1 MDEPG
6 GETEA
11 SGGATVDAH
20 PPTPDRPSDSEQ
32 AATQVTPPAPTA
44 KLAWWRRGW
53 GVAVIA
59 IVSLLVGVGIGG
71 GDSSP
76 KKAAAAPTPAQ
87 LAAAAVTRKEQ
98 LHEEAVAKA
107 AAERTAIATARK
119 ERAQHAAERRAAAA
133 TARREAAE
141 RRHEQQVSREEAAH
155 KKAEET
161 KTYSGT
167 GGENIGTIHVPT
179 DSILTW
185 ECPSCGSDNFIVGN
199 SPNDES
205 QIDVNTI
212 NHTSGETHVDEGT
225 YHDVEVNTEGEEWTI
240 HITPDE

>member
-11 SGGATVDAH
+11 RGKEATVRPSPPAPDHPSNSEQGAT
-20 PPTPDRPSDSEQ
+20 R
-32 AATQVTPPAPTA
+32 VTPPA

-71 GDSSP
+71 GDSS
-76 KKAAAAPTPAQ
+76 KTKAAATPTPAQ
-87 LAAAAVTRKEQ
+87 IAAAAVTRKEQ

-107 AAERTAIATARK
+107 AAKRAAIATARK
-119 ERAQHAAERRAAAA
+119 ERAQHAAEQRAAAA
-133 TARREAAE
+133 AARREAAE
-141 RRHEQQVSREEAAH
+141 RRHEQQASREEAAR

-185 ECPSCGSDNFIVGN
+185 ECPPCGSDNFIISN
-199 SPNDES
+199 SPNDEN
-205 QIDVNTI
+205 QIDVNTL
-212 NHTSGETHVDEGT
+212 NRTSGETHVDEGT

-240 HITPDE
+240 HIAPDE